1 MCLAGEAVNIQV
13 MNERNSRKGSL
24 KKLVANNKELIV
36 EYFFIQGMNHRE
48 ISENLGI
55 HETYVYRILKPY
67 KDLAKE
73 LDYNILKP

>member
-1 MCLAGEAVNIQV
+1 MNIQV
-13 MNERNSRKGSL
+13 MNEKDSRKGSL
-24 KKLVANNKELIV
+24 KKLVTNNKELIV

-73 LDYNILKP
+73 LGFSIFKPNCAYENH